1 MLKSLSVKDFAL
13 VEKMNLDF
21 NKGMIS
27 LTGETGAGKSILLGA
42 IGLLSGD
49 KPKKTAVRSGT
60 DQAIVSGVFDISYLP
75 KVKAFLDERGLLDA
89 DNEDECIIRRVIRKD
104 GRSSSFIND
113 SATNLKTIVELGEM
127 LIEIHGQHQHQNLSK
142 KRKQFDI
149 LDSFSGLKDKRKI
162 VSELYRIWKQR
173 EEDLLRIKE
182 DFEDN
187 YNKYQLLN
195 YKKNELEALEIKEN
209 EVEDLEI
216 EQQDL
221 SSADSIISDC
231 EESVSILKDGVGG
244 NEDVISLLG
253 RALSNIENLNDEERT
268 KDILEMLETAKINAE
283 EASDSIK
290 LYRNN
295 FEVNPERLMEVDDR
309 LRTLNKAAE
318 NFHCLPEQLFSI
330 LPSIKKEIEDLNYSE
345 DAVKE
350 AEEAVKIAYQEYLGK
365 AKELSKLRMEGSL
378 ELCKNV
384 NQETIKLNLAEDIL
398 KIDFKLSHKTK
409 EFDCSAYGIDTVDFL
424 IRPNLGQEYQSIS
437 AIASGGELS
446 RLSLAVQ
453 VVSFKNEKKPT
464 MIFDEVDTG
473 LSGETGNV
481 VGDLLRRVGELG
493 QVMCVTHLPQVAAQG
508 HSHYFVSKNNVE
520 RNGEMITLSNI
531 RKLSK
536 NERVAEVARMIG
548 GDISSKDTLQ
558 SAKSMLCD

>member
-1 MLKSLSVKDFAL
+1 M
-13 VEKMNLDF
+13 
-21 NKGMIS
+21 
-27 LTGETGAGKSILLGA
+27 
-42 IGLLSGD
+42 
-49 KPKKTAVRSGT
+49 
-60 DQAIVSGVFDISYLP
+60 
-75 KVKAFLDERGLLDA
+75 
-89 DNEDECIIRRVIRKD
+89 
-104 GRSSSFIND
+104 
-113 SATNLKTIVELGEM
+113 
-127 LIEIHGQHQHQNLSK
+127 
-142 KRKQFDI
+142 
-149 LDSFSGLKDKRKI
+149 
-162 VSELYRIWKQR
+162 
-173 EEDLLRIKE
+173 
-182 DFEDN
+182 
-187 YNKYQLLN
+187 N
-195 YKKNELEALEIKEN
+195 YKKNELETLEIKEN

-221 SSADSIISDC
+221 SSADSIINDC

-244 NEDVISLLG
+244 NDDVISLLG

-290 LYRNN
+290 LYRDN
-295 FEVNPERLMEVDDR
+295 FEVNPERLIEVEDR

-330 LPSIKKEIEDLNYSE
+330 LPSIKKEIEELNYSE

-350 AEEAVKIAYQEYLGK
+350 AEDAVESAYQEYLEK
-365 AKELSKLRMEGSL
+365 AKELSNLRMKGAL
-378 ELCKNV
+378 ELCKSV
-384 NQETIKLNLAEDIL
+384 NKETIKLNLAEDIL
-398 KIDFKLSHKTK
+398 KIDFKFSHKTK

-437 AIASGGELS
+437 VIASGGELS

-520 RNGEMITLSNI
+520 RNGKMITLSNI
-531 RKLSK
+531 RELSK
-536 NERVAEVARMIG
+536 DERVAEVARMIG
-548 GDISSKDTLQ
+548 GDINSKDTLQ

>member
-75 KVKAFLDERGLLDA
+75 KVKAFLDERGLLDS
-89 DNEDECIIRRVIRKD
+89 DNENECIIRRVIRKD

-149 LDSFSGLKDKRKI
+149 LDSFCGLKDKRKI
-162 VSELYRIWKQR
+162 VSERYRAWKQK
-173 EEDLLRIKE
+173 EEDALKIKE

-195 YKKNELEALEIKEN
+195 YKKNELETLEIKEN

-244 NEDVISLLG
+244 NDDVISLLS
-253 RALSNIENLNDEERT
+253 RALNNIENLNDEERT

-290 LYRNN
+290 LYRDN
-295 FEVNPERLMEVDDR
+295 FEVNPERLIEVEDR

-330 LPSIKKEIEDLNYSE
+330 LPSIKKEIKELNYSE

-350 AEEAVKIAYQEYLGK
+350 AEDAVEVAYQEYLEK
-365 AKELSKLRMEGSL
+365 AKELSNLRMKGAL
-378 ELCKNV
+378 ELCKSV
-384 NQETIKLNLAEDIL
+384 NKETIKLNLAEDIL
-398 KIDFKLSHKTK
+398 RIDFKFSHKTK

-437 AIASGGELS
+437 VIASGGELS

-493 QVMCVTHLPQVAAQG
+493 QVMCITHLPQVAAQG

-531 RKLSK
+531 RELSRD
-536 NERVAEVARMIG
+536 ERVAEVARMIG
-548 GDISSKDTLQ
+548 GDINSKDTLQ

>member
-60 DQAIVSGVFDISYLP
+60 DQAIVSGVFDISYLS
-75 KVKAFLDERGLLDA
+75 KVKAFLDERGLIDA

-162 VSELYRIWKQR
+162 VSEYYRVWKQK
-173 EEDLLRIKE
+173 EEDALKIKE

-244 NEDVISLLG
+244 NDDVISLLG
-253 RALSNIENLNDEERT
+253 RVLSNIENLNDEERT

-290 LYRNN
+290 LYRDN
-295 FEVNPERLMEVDDR
+295 FEVNPERLIEVEDR

-330 LPSIKKEIEDLNYSE
+330 LPSIKKEIEELNYSE

-350 AEEAVKIAYQEYLGK
+350 AEDAVESAYQEYLEK
-365 AKELSKLRMEGSL
+365 AKELSNLRMKGAL
-378 ELCKNV
+378 ELCKSV
-384 NQETIKLNLAEDIL
+384 NKETIKLNLAEDIL
-398 KIDFKLSHKTK
+398 KIDFKFSHKTK

-437 AIASGGELS
+437 VIASGGELS

-531 RKLSK
+531 RELSK
-536 NERVAEVARMIG
+536 DERVAEVARMIG
-548 GDISSKDTLQ
+548 GDINSKDTLQ